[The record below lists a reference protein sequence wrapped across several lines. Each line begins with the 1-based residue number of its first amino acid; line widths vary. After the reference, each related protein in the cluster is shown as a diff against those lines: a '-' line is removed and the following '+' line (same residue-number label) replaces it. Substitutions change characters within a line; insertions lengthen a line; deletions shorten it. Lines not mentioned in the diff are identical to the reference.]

1 MRNITQPASLKIT
14 IFRSVFNTPY
24 QTFFPVTF
32 RITTPE
38 KLCSDVVKHI
48 EKCPFYGLNLLNFV
62 YVVVFDVKTA
72 LGNVKLAILEELEF
86 QTFFTSNF
94 DVRQVRA
101 FSSEKISGIL

>member
-1 MRNITQPASLKIT
+1 MYL
-14 IFRSVFNTPY
+14 TPY

-38 KLCSDVVKHI
+38 KLCSDVVRHI

-72 LGNVKLAILEELEF
+72 LGNVKLAILEEQEF

-94 DVRQVRA
+94 DVRQVRT
-101 FSSEKISGIL
+101 FSLEKISGIL